1 MPTQAVIPQILCTK
15 QLQNVPCIGPADQ
28 QTYRNTRFLFALST
42 YSSTNSST
50 RAVTLEGIRE

>member
-1 MPTQAVIPQILCTK
+1 M
-15 QLQNVPCIGPADQ
+15 QNVPCIGTAGQ

-50 RAVTLEGIRE
+50 GAVTLEGVREGL